1 MGLNVKKFIGETL
14 ASVKKNVD
22 GPAICA
28 FSGGVDST
36 VTAALA
42 TRAIGKNLH
51 AIFVDTGLIRIGE
64 KEYAEQLAEKLGI
77 NLKVAD
83 ESERF
88 IGALKG
94 ITDPEKKRKIIGKL
108 FIAVFEEHARKI
120 RAKYLFRKRL
130 SDRRHQRNRCAS
142 ALGLHEAKPKREP
155 RLYLFQGTIG
165 PDWIESGGGMRA
177 TIKSHHNVGG
187 LPEKMGLK
195 LMEPLRDLYK
205 HEVRMVAK
213 ELGIPETIYN
223 RQPFPGPGLAVRV
236 VGEITPE
243 RVETVKKACKIV
255 EDEMNSSAEKGKMER
270 PWQYFAA
277 LLPVKTVGVR
287 GDERSYQYTMVG
299 RAVGSLDGMTAH
311 FSKADWETLERI
323 SSRITNEI
331 TEIGRVFYDI
341 TNKPP
346 STIELE

>member
-1 MGLNVKKFIGETL
+1 MALDTKKFIDETL
-14 ASVKKNVD
+14 ASIKKEVD

-36 VTAALA
+36 VTATLA
-42 TRAIGKNLH
+42 TRAISRNLH

-77 NLKVAD
+77 NLTVAD

-88 IGALKG
+88 LRALKG

-108 FIAVFEEHARKI
+108 FITVFEEHAKQI
-120 RAKYLFRKRL
+120 QA
-130 SDRRHQRNRCAS
+130 
-142 ALGLHEAKPKREP
+142 E
-155 RLYLFQGTIG
+155 YLFQGTIG
-165 PDWIESGGGMRA
+165 PDWIESGGGMRD

-195 LMEPLRDLYK
+195 LIEPLRDLYK
-205 HEVRMVAK
+205 HEVRSVAK
-213 ELGIPETIYN
+213 EMGIPESVYS

-236 VGEITPE
+236 VGEVTKDKADI
-243 RVETVKKACKIV
+243 VKKACKIV
-255 EDEMNSSAEKGKMER
+255 EEEMEASAKAGKMEK

-287 GDERSYQYTMVG
+287 GDERSYKYTLVV

-331 TEIGRVFYDI
+331 LEVGRVTYDI

-346 STIELE
+346 ATIELE